1 MTAQSRLDKLE
12 HSLGPK
18 EAILRWLEE
27 AHRFP
32 SIVEYARATTD
43 VAESAQPSI
52 RIIEQ
57 VAAAIRRTRGGRTD
71 DELEQAV
78 RRGIG
83 DMVFLYQLV
92 FILNQT
98 AADFA
103 QLAMLRSL
111 VLVGHLDH
119 LVIDQ
124 LSEDVAARRADPE
137 RARGI
142 DTAWRTWRA
151 SVEELVRDV
160 RVEQAAR
167 SALDETYFAGRSAL
181 FAEVAEGWTQLGEQA
196 YRLDSI
202 LETLREPF
210 RTRAGFGLR
219 RVLPAKPGLIADRAR
234 SRAAELADD
243 ARIAAFEIFGDRP
256 RAIAIAESR
265 LRTS

>member
-1 MTAQSRLDKLE
+1 MTARRRLDKLE
-12 HSLGPK
+12 QSLGPQA
-18 EAILRWLEE
+18 AILRWFEE
-27 AHRFP
+27 AHRHP
-32 SIVEYARATTD
+32 SVVEYARATID
-43 VAESAQPSI
+43 LPESAQPSI

-57 VAAAIRRTRGGRTD
+57 VAAAIRRTRRGRTD
-71 DELEQAV
+71 DELERAV

-103 QLAMLRSL
+103 HLAVLRSQ
-111 VLVGHLDH
+111 VLSGHLNH
-119 LVIDQ
+119 LVTDP
-124 LSEDVAARRADPE
+124 LSEDVAARRAEPE
-137 RARGI
+137 AARQV

-181 FAEVAEGWTQLGEQA
+181 FAEVADAWTRLGEQA
-196 YRLDSI
+196 DRLDTI
-202 LETLREPF
+202 VETLREPF

-219 RVLPAKPGLIADRAR
+219 HVLPAKQGLIADRAR
-234 SRAAELADD
+234 SRVAELADD

>member
-1 MTAQSRLDKLE
+1 M
-12 HSLGPK
+12 
-18 EAILRWLEE
+18 
-27 AHRFP
+27 
-32 SIVEYARATTD
+32 EYARATID
-43 VAESAQPSI
+43 LPESAQPSI
-52 RIIEQ
+52 RTIEQ
-57 VAAAIRRTRGGRTD
+57 VAAAIRRTRRGRTD
-71 DELEQAV
+71 EELERAV

-83 DMVFLYQLV
+83 DTVLLFQLV

-103 QLAMLRSL
+103 HLAILRSL
-111 VLVGHLDH
+111 VLLGQLDH
-119 LVIDQ
+119 LVTDP

-137 RARGI
+137 GARQV

-167 SALDETYFAGRSAL
+167 SALDETYFAGRSVL
-181 FAEVAEGWTQLGEQA
+181 FAEVAEHWTQLGDQA
-196 YRLDSI
+196 DRLDSI
-202 LETLREPF
+202 VETLREPF

-219 RVLPAKPGLIADRAR
+219 HVLPAKPGLIADRAR

-265 LRTS
+265 LRIS

>member
-1 MTAQSRLDKLE
+1 MTARRRLDELE

-32 SIVEYARATTD
+32 SIVEYARATID
-43 VAESAQPSI
+43 VPESAQPSI

-57 VAAAIRRTRGGRTD
+57 VAAAIRRTRRGRS
-71 DELEQAV
+71 DEELDRAV

-83 DMVFLYQLV
+83 DVVFLYQLV
-92 FILNQT
+92 FVLNGT

-103 QLAMLRSL
+103 QVAVLRSL
-111 VLVGHLDH
+111 VLGSHLDR
-119 LVIDQ
+119 LVIDP
-124 LSEDVAARRADPE
+124 LSEDLVARRADPE
-137 RARGI
+137 AARQI

-151 SVEELVRDV
+151 STEELIRDV
-160 RVEQAAR
+160 QVEQAAR
-167 SALDETYFAGRSAL
+167 AALEEAYFAGRSVL
-181 FAEVAEGWTQLGEQA
+181 FAEVVEAWTQLGEQA
-196 YRLDSI
+196 DRLDSI
-202 LETLREPF
+202 VETLREPF

-256 RAIAIAESR
+256 RAMVIAESR
-265 LRTS
+265 LRIS

>member
-1 MTAQSRLDKLE
+1 MTARRRLDRLE
-12 HSLGPK
+12 QSLGPK

-32 SIVEYARATTD
+32 SVVEYARATID
-43 VAESAQPSI
+43 VPESSQPSI

-57 VAAAIRRTRGGRTD
+57 VAAAVHRTRRGRSD
-71 DELEQAV
+71 DELERAV

-83 DMVFLYQLV
+83 DTVFLFQLV

-119 LVIDQ
+119 LVTDP

-137 RARGI
+137 GARGI
-142 DTAWRTWRA
+142 DTAWRTLRA
-151 SVEELVRDV
+151 SVEELVGDV

-167 SALDETYFAGRSAL
+167 SDLDQAYFAGRSVL
-181 FAEVAEGWTQLGEQA
+181 FAEVAQAWTRTGEQVD
-196 YRLDSI
+196 RLDSI
-202 LETLREPF
+202 METLREPF

-219 RVLPAKPGLIADRAR
+219 HVLPAKPGLIMARAQ
-234 SRAAELADD
+234 SRAAELADN
-243 ARIAAFEIFGDRP
+243 ARIAAFEIFGDRG
-256 RAIAIAESR
+256 RAIVIAESR
-265 LRTS
+265 LRIS